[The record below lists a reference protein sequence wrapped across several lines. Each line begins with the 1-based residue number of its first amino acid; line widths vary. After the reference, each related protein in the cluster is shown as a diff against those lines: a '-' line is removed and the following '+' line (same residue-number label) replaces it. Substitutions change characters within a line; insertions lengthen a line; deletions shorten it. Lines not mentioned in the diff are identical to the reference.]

1 MSFCESPS
9 SRVVLLVEAPV
20 REHGLATEISQWK
33 SAAGTCR
40 GRGDWCDVVDL
51 SDEAFALTVGDVS
64 GQGTAVWS
72 TMRRIRSWTLK
83 GIRQRRAPADI
94 LGSVN
99 AFVDEHFGDTLAT
112 AIVAILNRRQRTL
125 TYANA
130 GHPPPLLLTHTTHFV
145 LKHPLGDLALGVVAN
160 HRSSDH
166 VVPLESGGLLIA
178 YTSGITARARDLVRA
193 GSRVARRRPR
203 RARKVRARGRTFY
216 RRTRAGRRARYGRCG
231 NSRRSNRTRAIAYGQ
246 TPKSG

>member
-1 MSFCESPS
+1 MSFCESPA
-9 SRVVLLVEAPV
+9 SRVVALVEAPA
-20 REHGLATEISQWK
+20 REHGLATEVSQWK
-33 SAAGTCR
+33 SAAGTCQS
-40 GRGDWCDVVDL
+40 RGDWCDVVDI
-51 SDEAFALTVGDVS
+51 SDDAFALTVGDVS
-64 GQGTAVWS
+64 GHGAAVLT

-99 AFVDEHFGDTLAT
+99 AFVDGRFGDTLAT

-178 YTSGITARARDLVRA
+178 YTSGITARARDLVRGEA
-193 GSRVARRRPR
+193 ELLD
-203 RARKVRARGRTFY
+203 
-216 RRTRAGRRARYGRCG
+216 AGRAAHEKSVREAARFIAGRVLG
-231 NSRRSNRTRAIAYGQ
+231 GVRGTDDAAILAVRIG
-246 TPKSG
+246 PAL